1 MFTAHNVMHLAFLR
15 LHVPPRGKRALSL
28 QQAAT
33 ESDGTYG
40 DIHIKAVNSHEARSK
55 EE

>member
-1 MFTAHNVMHLAFLR
+1 MFIAHNVMHLAFLR
-15 LHVPPRGKRALSL
+15 LRGMRALSL